1 MEITVQFQKELKTVI
16 LNLLKEPDSLTGP
29 SLPSFSKGA
38 LQRLSPTTTLIR
50 PPAVSD
56 LTCCQSLS
64 LYQDD
69 LMIHQ
74 VKPLNISIDHFLL
87 AEDVDQA

>member
-16 LNLLKEPDSLTGP
+16 LNLFKEPDRLTGP
-29 SLPSFSKGA
+29 SFPSPGEGA
-38 LQRLSPTTTLIR
+38 LQRLSPTTTLIH

-64 LYQDD
+64 LYQND

-74 VKPLNISIDHFLL
+74 VEPLNISIDYFLL
-87 AEDVDQA
+87 AKDVD